1 MFRQQKPTQNTAGNQ
16 YSITGST
23 FCTLLSLFHNH
34 TIAMHVRM
42 LCLATTTVWY
52 SSHNWYNKSS
62 DVFQPLYF
70 LSKYQQHAPRTTN
83 EEDRNDYVWSQT
95 TVL

>member
-1 MFRQQKPTQNTAGNQ
+1 
-16 YSITGST
+16 
-23 FCTLLSLFHNH
+23 
-34 TIAMHVRM
+34 MHVRM